1 MTFVT
6 PLVETYSDHKLTL
19 LHGIGEP
26 MGDSGPIGYRAPR
39 AWHRRKRTSA
49 TTNS

>member
-1 MTFVT
+1 MTFVI
-6 PLVETYSDHKLTL
+6 PLVETYSNHKLTL
-19 LHGIGEP
+19 VHGIGKLK
-26 MGDSGPIGYRAPR
+26 GDSGPVGYRAPR